1 MAKSQKLVQ
10 IGMETKDSIMALK
23 DHSES
28 IFIHNSCFPKQSKSK
43 VFLFKLS
50 TDFLGSFINLVKGAS
65 MVKWTTF
72 DPYEDSTIQGSKL
85 FIKFSFFEILFYK
98 MLRNILF
105 REKNL
110 QKVYANF

>member
-1 MAKSQKLVQ
+1 
-10 IGMETKDSIMALK
+10 
-23 DHSES
+23 
-28 IFIHNSCFPKQSKSK
+28 
-43 VFLFKLS
+43 
-50 TDFLGSFINLVKGAS
+50 

-72 DPYEDSTIQGSKL
+72 DPYEGSIIQGSKL

-98 MLRNILF
+98 MLRNILY